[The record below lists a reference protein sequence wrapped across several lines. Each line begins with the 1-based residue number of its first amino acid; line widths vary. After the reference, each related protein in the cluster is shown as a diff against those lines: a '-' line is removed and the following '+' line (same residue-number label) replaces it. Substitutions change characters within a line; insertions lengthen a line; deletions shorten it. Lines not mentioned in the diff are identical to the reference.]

1 MHLLMVLDSM
11 PKRLSFHLRK
21 SHPVIPKIV
30 FYNVFLQNSYEVT
43 VVLSI
48 HVEVSDDGRNKD

>member
-1 MHLLMVLDSM
+1 MVLDSM

-30 FYNVFLQNSYEVT
+30 FNNVFLQYSCEVT
-43 VVLSI
+43 VGLSI